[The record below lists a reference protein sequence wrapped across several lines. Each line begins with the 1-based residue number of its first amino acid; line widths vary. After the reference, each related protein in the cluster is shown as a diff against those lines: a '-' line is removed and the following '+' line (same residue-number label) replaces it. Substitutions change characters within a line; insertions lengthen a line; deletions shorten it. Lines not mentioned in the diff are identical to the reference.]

1 MDPAKAQ
8 SRVGAADKAET
19 MRILAVDDDENIRE
33 LLSQALDST
42 GDHQVWTAEGG
53 EEALEMIEFADE
65 PFECL
70 LLDIQMPGMNGIE
83 LCAEVRGL
91 SGYRMTPIVMLTA
104 MSQKKYIDRAFA
116 AGATDY
122 VTKPFDFL
130 ELFSRL
136 NIAEKLVSEQAMVN
150 DGILEVAEMK
160 HDLDANLK
168 HDLEEP
174 VQLQDIE
181 RLVGYVAFENYL
193 MQLGRGKLF
202 RSSVFAVKIDK
213 VDRAHKAASPLEFR
227 QLLTGVATAI
237 SDCTSQDGNLFSYR
251 GNGVFLCVVHGQ
263 CPFTQEEFE
272 ATVNHRLSATQLICV
287 DGAKTR
293 LVTSDLVSL
302 RSLTKS
308 GALHSLRDAIDKVEA
323 RLIEEDEVRD
333 AMNRAVDANGRSPSR
348 EMEKHVYEELLRD
361 ALVEETSNT
370 NALFNRFARRK
381 ANA

>member
-1 MDPAKAQ
+1 
-8 SRVGAADKAET
+8 

-42 GDHQVWTAEGG
+42 GEHQVWTADGG
-53 EEALEMIEFADE
+53 EEALELIEDADQ

-70 LLDIQMPGMNGIE
+70 LLDIQMPGINGIE
-83 LCAEVRGL
+83 LCEQVRTL
-91 SGYRMTPIVMLTA
+91 PGYRMTPIVMLTA
-104 MSQKKYIDRAFA
+104 MSQKKYVDSAFA

-136 NIAEKLVSEQAMVN
+136 NIASKLVAEQAMVN

-174 VQLQDIE
+174 VQLQEID

-193 MQLGRGKLF
+193 LQLSRGKLF

-213 VDRAHKAASPLEFR
+213 VERAHKTASPLEFR

-237 SDCTSQDGNLFSYR
+237 SDCTAQDGNLFSYR
-251 GNGVFLCVVHGQ
+251 GNGVFICVVHGR
-263 CPFTQEEFE
+263 CPFTQDEFE
-272 ATVNHRLSATQLICV
+272 ATVNHRLSATQVVCI

-293 LVTSDLVSL
+293 LVASDMVSL
-302 RSLTKS
+302 RSLTRS
-308 GALHSLRDAIDKVEA
+308 GALGSLRDAIDRVEA
-323 RLIEEDEVRD
+323 RITEEEEVRD
-333 AMNRAVDANGRSPSR
+333 AMKRAVDANGRAPSR

-361 ALVEETSNT
+361 ALVEETGNT
-370 NALFNRFARRK
+370 NDVFDSYARRR
-381 ANA
+381 ANG